1 MKLKKRRSRVI
12 KMMKTRAKLNWRKI
26 EGNLRSAYGLDRI
39 ESGSER
45 RDRNVGESKRIDR

>member
-1 MKLKKRRSRVI
+1 MKLKKRRS
-12 KMMKTRAKLNWRKI
+12 RAKLNWRKI